1 MVDVTTT
8 ECVAVK
14 KTGKKMV
21 TECVSVEEER
31 EVTET
36 KQVAVKKIVKVAVT
50 TGCESASCAS
60 PASAEAKSCGA
71 KKGCFTGLFSHVK
84 SFSICK

>member
-31 EVTET
+31 EITET
-36 KQVAVKKIVKVAVT
+36 KCVPVKKIVKVAVT
-50 TGCESASCAS
+50 TGCESTSCAA
-60 PASAEAKSCGA
+60 PACETKTCGA